1 MTTPFVKRAMPPTK
15 PTRSD
20 AIRNRTRVLDAA
32 LAVFA
37 AEGVA
42 ASTETIAAR
51 AGVGAGTVFRHFPTK
66 ADLLAAVLAHM
77 FDEFERVTTAALAAP
92 DPGAAFFAVV
102 ERLVEQTTTK
112 RAVAEALGEA
122 AHAVKRGGHV
132 EGFRAA
138 MAKLL
143 ARAQESGTVRKDVGR
158 DEIIAIIAAASR
170 AAEHAGDNARLRKR
184 SVAIVLDGLRP
195 AHAVARR

>member
-1 MTTPFVKRAMPPTK
+1 MCPTT

-20 AIRNRTRVLDAA
+20 ALRNRTRVLDAA

-51 AGVGAGTVFRHFPTK
+51 AGVGVATVFRHFPTK
-66 ADLLAAVLAHM
+66 AELLAAVLDHM
-77 FDEFERVTTAALAAP
+77 FEELERMTTDALAAP
-92 DPGAAFFAVV
+92 DPGSAFFALVT
-102 ERLVEQTTTK
+102 RLVDQAATK
-112 RAVAEALGEA
+112 RAVAEALGET
-122 AHAVKRGGHV
+122 AHAIKRRGHGD
-132 EGFRAA
+132 GFRVA

-143 ARAQESGTVRKDVGR
+143 ARAQEAGTVRRDVGR
-158 DEIIAIIAAASR
+158 DEIVAVIAAASR
-170 AAEHAGDNARLRKR
+170 AAEHAGSNARLRKR

-195 AHAVARR
+195 AHASRR